1 MSRRRRHSPTKALP
15 LEVKSEQRTCES
27 LPVLGRTPPFN
38 QQPQLQPFEKN
49 FLLPSELQRQ
59 QVKRYISPP
68 LGNANAKEGPPL
80 HTVFSPIPYN
90 LIRQT
95 WLHYYNDYLRKKQI
109 ITEEEWRKMRRLIER
124 S

>member
-1 MSRRRRHSPTKALP
+1 MARRRRRCLTKALP
-15 LEVKSEQRTCES
+15 QELALESRTCES
-27 LPVLGRTPPFN
+27 LPLLGRTPPFN

-49 FLLPSELQRQ
+49 FLLPPELQRQ

-68 LGNANAKEGPPL
+68 LGNAKAKEGPPL
-80 HTVFSPIPYN
+80 HTTFQPIPYN
-90 LIRQT
+90 LVRQT

-109 ITEEEWRKMRRLIER
+109 ITEEEWRKMRRLIEG